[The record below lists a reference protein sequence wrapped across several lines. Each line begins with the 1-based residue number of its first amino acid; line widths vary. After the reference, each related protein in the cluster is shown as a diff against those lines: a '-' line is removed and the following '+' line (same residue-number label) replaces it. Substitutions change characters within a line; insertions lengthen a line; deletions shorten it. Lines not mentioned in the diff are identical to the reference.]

1 MIALELLNRQLL
13 FKDLPL
19 KILQEIQPFIR
30 LQEFKRKEFV
40 LHKGLAGDAL
50 LLLINGRLQVTSTS
64 EAGKEV
70 GINFLEPGDYFGEV
84 SLIDGGPRSA
94 SVVAVS
100 NSVVGFL
107 AKSKAVWLFHHQ
119 PLVAARIQAR
129 LCSIVRN
136 EIQFRSSLGG
146 AKAYT
151 RIYAVLCKTP
161 HLKQAEA
168 PIALG
173 DIPNQNAIASMANVS
188 RETVSRALTA
198 LVRAGVLLKNGR
210 QWVVQNPQVLK
221 RLASGELGLDNIPNP
236 PNPSARRAVIFRL
249 EQQQNRPASA
259 LEMPNGESGQPQVIR
274 RTVIQQDD

>member
-1 MIALELLNRQLL
+1 MIALELLNQQLL

-249 EQQQNRPASA
+249 EQQKNRPASA

>member
-1 MIALELLNRQLL
+1 MIALELLNQQLL

-100 NSVVGFL
+100 NSVVGF
-107 AKSKAVWLFHHQ
+107 
-119 PLVAARIQAR
+119 
-129 LCSIVRN
+129 
-136 EIQFRSSLGG
+136 
-146 AKAYT
+146 
-151 RIYAVLCKTP
+151 
-161 HLKQAEA
+161 
-168 PIALG
+168 
-173 DIPNQNAIASMANVS
+173 
-188 RETVSRALTA
+188 
-198 LVRAGVLLKNGR
+198 
-210 QWVVQNPQVLK
+210 
-221 RLASGELGLDNIPNP
+221 
-236 PNPSARRAVIFRL
+236 
-249 EQQQNRPASA
+249 
-259 LEMPNGESGQPQVIR
+259 
-274 RTVIQQDD
+274 

>member
-1 MIALELLNRQLL
+1 M
-13 FKDLPL
+13 
-19 KILQEIQPFIR
+19 
-30 LQEFKRKEFV
+30 
-40 LHKGLAGDAL
+40 
-50 LLLINGRLQVTSTS
+50 
-64 EAGKEV
+64 
-70 GINFLEPGDYFGEV
+70 
-84 SLIDGGPRSA
+84 
-94 SVVAVS
+94 
-100 NSVVGFL
+100 
-107 AKSKAVWLFHHQ
+107 
-119 PLVAARIQAR
+119 AARIQAR

-173 DIPNQNAIASMANVS
+173 DIPNQNSIASMANVS

-249 EQQQNRPASA
+249 EQQKNRPASA